1 MPVEVDHG
9 LIAQALHFF
18 AEVQLDV
25 RQRPGVHV
33 GRPGVAGGNFP
44 VQNDGHVQPVVPQN
58 AQHILDLLVGFVH
71 AQRLREE
78 VCADGKPRFRRP
90 REILLGVLV
99 LHQLAAAVAAIS

>member
-9 LIAQALHFF
+9 LIAKPLHFF

-33 GRPGVAGGNFP
+33 GRPGVAGGNLP

-58 AQHILDLLVGFVH
+58 VQHVFDLLVGFVH

-78 VCADGKPRFRRP
+78 VCTDGKPRLRRP
-90 REILLGVLV
+90 REILLRVLV
-99 LHQLAAAVAAIS
+99 LHQLAAAVAPVA

>member
-1 MPVEVDHG
+1 MPVEIDHG

-25 RQRPGVHV
+25 RQGSRVHV

-58 AQHILDLLVGFVH
+58 AQHILNLLIGLVH
-71 AQRLREE
+71 AQRLRKE
-78 VCADGKPRFRRP
+78 VRADGKPRFRRA